1 MLLLTWALSSVFCG
15 RGGGGVLWHF
25 PKDAFRVHLM
35 SVFPALAGLSPLRG
49 LIHELPQ
56 VFFPVF
62 AICCLLINSN

>member
-1 MLLLTWALSSVFCG
+1 M
-15 RGGGGVLWHF
+15 LWHF

-56 VFFPVF
+56 FFFPVF